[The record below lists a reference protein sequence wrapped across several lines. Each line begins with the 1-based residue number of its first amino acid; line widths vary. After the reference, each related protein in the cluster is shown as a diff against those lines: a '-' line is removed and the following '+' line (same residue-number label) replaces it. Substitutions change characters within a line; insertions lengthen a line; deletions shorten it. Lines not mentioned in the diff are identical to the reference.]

1 MTLIDTHCHFS
12 GLSDIDIESLIKF
25 ASAHSV
31 DRLIV
36 IGSGDGFEEN
46 THALSVANKYS
57 NVYCTLG
64 FHPHEA
70 KDMTEDQF
78 FLLSG
83 LIADNA
89 KVVGIGETGL
99 DYHYMHS
106 PKNSQQAVFACF
118 VALAGTVKK
127 PLVVH
132 DRDCGDECVDIIKNA
147 GISDL
152 KGVVHCFSGNLDL
165 ARKYLDLGFMISFT
179 GIITF
184 PKAQELRDVLKYVPL
199 DRIMLETDAPF
210 LTPHP
215 HRGKKNQ
222 PAYVKY
228 VAERMAEIKQISFEE
243 VSRLTTQNAEL
254 FFGLGDVV
262 D

>member
-1 MTLIDTHCHFS
+1 
-12 GLSDIDIESLIKF
+12 
-25 ASAHSV
+25 
-31 DRLIV
+31 
-36 IGSGDGFEEN
+36 
-46 THALSVANKYS
+46 
-57 NVYCTLG
+57 
-64 FHPHEA
+64 
-70 KDMTEDQF
+70 
-78 FLLSG
+78 
-83 LIADNA
+83 
-89 KVVGIGETGL
+89 
-99 DYHYMHS
+99 
-106 PKNSQQAVFACF
+106 
-118 VALAGTVKK
+118 
-127 PLVVH
+127 
-132 DRDCGDECVDIIKNA
+132 DIIKNA